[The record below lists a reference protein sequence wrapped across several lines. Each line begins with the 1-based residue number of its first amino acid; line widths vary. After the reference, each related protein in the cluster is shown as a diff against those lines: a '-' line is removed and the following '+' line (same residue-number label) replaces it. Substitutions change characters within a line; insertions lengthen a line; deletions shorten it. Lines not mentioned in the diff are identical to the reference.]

1 MTRLKNVFAVS
12 FIAMF
17 AVAGAHATIVTQEN
31 IVGANGVSVNVPA
44 SGQTNAGKVVV
55 TGPTIGNATLTIQK
69 NGTNVDT
76 FTANAT
82 SNKTINIQVSKS
94 DVGLSNVNNT
104 SDANKPISN
113 ATQAAL
119 DGKQDANLVDYVSGD
134 AYANMKTGYAEMT
147 DSYPSV
153 ATVGTWIQDK
163 TDTLGGQMAGKQEIL
178 LSSGDGANVSVTG
191 NGNVITAVSAPGD
204 GSITFNKGTTLGS
217 LATKSAVGSSE
228 ITDDSIVNADVKS
241 NAAISTAKLAIPSGW
256 TNTQSATALA
266 AGDTVSAALGKLEK
280 KVDSKQASGSYEASG
295 TAAGLINGLD
305 VSTSS
310 GDGNVVTAV
319 TQTDGKISVTKG
331 TTLGS
336 LATKSA
342 VGSSEITDDSIVNA
356 DVKSNA
362 AISTAKLAIPSGW
375 TNTQSATALA
385 AGDTVSAALGKLEK
399 KVDSKQ
405 ASGSYEASGTAAGL
419 INGLDVSTSSGDGN
433 VVTAVTQTDGKIS
446 VTKGTT
452 LGSLATK
459 NSVASSDITDKT
471 IVNADISDNA
481 AIAQSKINGLVDDL
495 AGKQDANL
503 VDYVSGDDYAAM
515 KTGYVEM
522 TEEYPSV
529 ATVGTW
535 LNDLSNNLGGTI
547 GDKQN
552 ILVSSGT
559 GANVTFSGSGNVV
572 SNISATGGTV
582 TVTKSRVQIP
592 SGSETASSY
601 ASIWIE

>member
-336 LATKSA
+336 LATK
-342 VGSSEITDDSIVNA
+342 
-356 DVKSNA
+356 
-362 AISTAKLAIPSGW
+362 
-375 TNTQSATALA
+375 
-385 AGDTVSAALGKLEK
+385 
-399 KVDSKQ
+399 
-405 ASGSYEASGTAAGL
+405 
-419 INGLDVSTSSGDGN
+419 
-433 VVTAVTQTDGKIS
+433 
-446 VTKGTT
+446 
-452 LGSLATK
+452 